1 MKIAIKRDDGQV
13 SIMEHIDGELG
24 TAISQW
30 EDVSGFKAVLY
41 HPVSEL
47 PDRSKRHLWDTDG
60 QKVFVRSE

>member
-13 SIMEHIDGELG
+13 SIMEHIDGELE

-30 EDVSGFKAVLY
+30 ETASGFKAVLY
-41 HPVSEL
+41 HPVDEL
-47 PDRSKRHLWDTDG
+47 PDRATRHLWDTDG